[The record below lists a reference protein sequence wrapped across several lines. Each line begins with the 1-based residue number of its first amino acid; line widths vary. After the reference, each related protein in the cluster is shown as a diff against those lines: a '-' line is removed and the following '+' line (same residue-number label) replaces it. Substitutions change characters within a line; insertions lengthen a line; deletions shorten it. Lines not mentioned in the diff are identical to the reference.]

1 MVNKQINYRPIG
13 FMRCSEKH
21 RYETPRQGVFADNSG
36 IIELNSGHNY
46 EQALRDLEGFDRIW
60 VLFDFHLNTTWKP
73 MVNPP
78 HAPDGKKIS
87 MFATRSPHRP
97 NSIGMSCV
105 ELVKIEQRSI
115 HIRNFDL
122 LDGTPIIDIKPYILH
137 ADSFPDAATGWLP
150 SNSQIKY
157 SISFTLIAEQQLAFI
172 AEHSSFDIK
181 KFIELQLSINPLDN
195 ARKRLICLDEQQGR
209 YQLAFRTWRIDFHC
223 SAEQIM
229 IEFLHSAYTAD
240 ELRTGSEDKYQDKE
254 LHRKFVENFNVP
266 VDILPDF
273 CQSTF

>member
-1 MVNKQINYRPIG
+1 MSNKQINYTPIG

-21 RYETPRQGVFADNSG
+21 RYETPRQGVFADNIG
-36 IIELNSGHNY
+36 TIELNPGHNY

-105 ELVKIEQRSI
+105 ELVKIEKCSV

-122 LDGTPIIDIKPYILH
+122 LDGTPIIDIKPYIPH
-137 ADSFPDAATGWLP
+137 ADSFPEAATGWLP
-150 SNSQIKY
+150 AKPQIKY
-157 SISFTLIAEQQLAFI
+157 SISFSPIAEQQLEFI
-172 AEHSSFDIK
+172 ASRSSFDIK
-181 KFIELQLSINPLDN
+181 KFIELQLTVNPLDPG
-195 ARKRLICLDEQQGR
+195 RKRLVCLDEQQSR
-209 YQLAFRTWRIDFHC
+209 YQLAFRTWRIDFYC
-223 SAEQIM
+223 RYKQLI
-229 IEFLHSAYTAD
+229 IEILHSAYTAD
-240 ELRTGSEDKYQDKE
+240 ELQPDTEDKYQDKD
-254 LHRKFVENFNVP
+254 LHREFREKVEF
-266 VDILPDF
+266 
-273 CQSTF
+273 